1 MTPFP
6 RAAAVTA
13 AAIAAILSLA
23 ACTSEQPRDEVVLYY
38 SADEH
43 VARPV
48 IDAFT
53 RETGVRVRALG
64 DTEATKNTGLA
75 QRLRIEHARG
85 SARADVFWSGEV
97 FFPVRLADEGVL
109 EPLAGADT
117 PPNAHARPNTWHDP
131 ASRWFGFAARARV
144 AVINTDALPD
154 LPPGPFRVAD
164 LINPVYKNRIVI
176 ARPEFGTTRG
186 HFAALLDAWGED
198 AYREW
203 LRGLRANGA
212 RLLDGNSAV
221 VRAVAAGEAHIG
233 LTDTDDVY
241 AGLRNNWPVALR
253 LATDAPHDSAHPGAP
268 LIFPNTVARVA
279 GGPNSANARR
289 LINFLLSEKVE
300 RVIARSDSHNT
311 PTIESL
317 RAEYADTP
325 AGLIELDPAAPRM
338 AYERIAEL
346 MDRAVEIARE
356 ELGG

>member
-1 MTPFP
+1 MNRFS
-6 RAAAVTA
+6 RAAAVSA
-13 AAIAAILSLA
+13 AAFVTILALA
-23 ACTSEQPRDEVVLYY
+23 ACSPEQPRDEVVLYY

-109 EPLAGADT
+109 EPLAGAET
-117 PPNAHARPNTWHDP
+117 PPNANARPDIWRDP
-131 ASRWFGFAARARV
+131 GSRWFGFAVRARV

-154 LPPGPFRVAD
+154 LPPGPFRVVD
-164 LINPVYKNRIVI
+164 LTNPVYKNRIAL

-186 HFAALLDAWGED
+186 HFAALLGAWGED
-198 AYREW
+198 KYRDW
-203 LRGLRANGA
+203 LRGLAANNA
-212 RLLDGNSAV
+212 RLLDGNSSV

-253 LATDAPHDSAHPGAP
+253 LATDGADDPARPGAP
-268 LIFPNTVARVA
+268 LIIPNTVARVA

-289 LINFLLSEKVE
+289 LINFLLSEDVE
-300 RVIARSDSHNT
+300 RIIARSDSHNT

-325 AGLIELDPAAPRM
+325 AGLIELDPAAPRVD
-338 AYERIAEL
+338 YERIAEL